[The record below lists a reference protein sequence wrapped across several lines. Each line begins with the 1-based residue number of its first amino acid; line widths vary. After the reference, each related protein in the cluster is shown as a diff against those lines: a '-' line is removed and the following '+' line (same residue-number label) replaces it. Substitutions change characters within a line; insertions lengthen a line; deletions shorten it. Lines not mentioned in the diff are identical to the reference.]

1 MKPILLI
8 AANFVREQRWP
19 LLFLVLWVLGIGI
32 VAALSAR
39 NGDVEDVLFF
49 VKQQAF
55 YGIAFTTFLA
65 SAAVHT
71 ERKSRRILSVLSKGI
86 TRTEYLAGLILGVF
100 AVAATYVGAMGAVG
114 TIVVTES
121 ALPLLRLWEVLAV
134 LMAASLLTTTVAM
147 LFSTI
152 TTPLFATVAT
162 ALAIGIPPAIE
173 KVSSGQWYLVLPV
186 YELMDHVMGF
196 KLQGRWDVDWT
207 LVAWACVE
215 SVALW
220 LVAAWVFGR
229 RDIAVAIE

>member
-1 MKPILLI
+1 MKPTLLI
-8 AANFVREQRWP
+8 AGNFVREQRWP
-19 LLFLVLWVLGIGI
+19 LLFLVLWVVGIGV
-32 VAALSAR
+32 VAAFSAR
-39 NGDVEDVLFF
+39 AGEVDDVLFF

-71 ERKSRRILSVLSKGI
+71 ERKSRRILGVLSKGI
-86 TRTEYLAGLILGVF
+86 SRTQYLAGLILGVF
-100 AVAATYVGAMGAVG
+100 IVAAAYIAAMGAIG
-114 TIVVTES
+114 TVVVTES
-121 ALPLLRLWEVLAV
+121 ALPLLSFWEVLAL

-152 TTPLFATVAT
+152 TTPLFATAAT
-162 ALAIGIPPAIE
+162 AVVIGIPAALD
-173 KVSSGQWYLVLPV
+173 KFTAQNWSFVLPV

-196 KLQGRWDVDWT
+196 TFQRRWHAGWT
-207 LVAWACVE
+207 LIAWACVE

-220 LVAAWVFGR
+220 LLAAWIFGR